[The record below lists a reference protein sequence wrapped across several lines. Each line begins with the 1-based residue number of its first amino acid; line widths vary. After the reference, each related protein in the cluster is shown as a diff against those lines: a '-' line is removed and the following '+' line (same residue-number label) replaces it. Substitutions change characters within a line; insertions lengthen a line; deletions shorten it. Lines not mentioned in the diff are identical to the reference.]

1 MKASFGAVVDARTRV
16 LILGSLP
23 GDRSLAERQYYA
35 HPTNRF
41 WDLTGAVIDRD
52 LRALGYAERLAA
64 LGEAGIGL
72 WDSIATARRTGSLDS
87 AIREHQYNDLA
98 GLIASLSGLRCI
110 AFNGGMSAKVGRAQL
125 PRCMVAMI
133 DLPSSSAANAGQTLA
148 AKRTRWL
155 ELRAFL

>member
-41 WDLTGAVIDRD
+41 WELTGAVIDRD
-52 LRALGYAERLAA
+52 LRALAYEERLAA
-64 LGEAGIGL
+64 LNDAGIGL
-72 WDSIATARRTGSLDS
+72 WDSIAKARRTGSLDS
-87 AIREHQYNDLA
+87 SIRDHEGNDLA
-98 GLIASLSGLRCI
+98 GLIASLPALRCI
-110 AFNGGMSAKVGRAQL
+110 AFNGGTSAKVGRAQL
-125 PRCMVAMI
+125 PSCRVAMI
-133 DLPSSSAANAGQTLA
+133 DLPSSSAANAGQPFP
-148 AKRTRWL
+148 AKRARWL